1 MTYKLTGNP
10 TLKGEKNVT
19 IVTIEKEEPGRYSY
33 ERVELPGNRTN
44 DNEEVLIQAVL
55 DHIRTELDPTSA
67 LVQAQAKLEETQTKL
82 QENQAKLEQTE
93 QKLAETE
100 QKATQ
105 TEAKQN
111 DLEALANRI
120 NKVVRVMAQDS
131 IMGEKVSY
139 GTTYKEMVELF
150 PIAEVGKVYEPGA
163 IFAVEDPN
171 HAEVYGEGKRI
182 LIQTNQSFTYQ
193 GETLAQLE
201 GTPYQNGV
209 LATWKFNAP
218 KAPNEP
224 TTVAPAAAVSTTATV
239 TPAVSEPPATTVTP
253 NQ

>member
-1 MTYKLTGNP
+1 MEFVLVNKFFRVGKTEVSIQCDKPLTFFTRELEGDRLGDTDE
-10 TLKGEKNVT
+10 TL
-19 IVTIEKEEPGRYSY
+19 IEAVK
-33 ERVELPGNRTN
+33 
-44 DNEEVLIQAVL
+44 DVL
-55 DHIRTELDPTSA
+55 RTELDPTSA
-67 LVQAQAKLEETQTKL
+67 IVQAQAKLQET
-82 QENQAKLEQTE
+82 QAKLEQAE

-111 DLEALANRI
+111 DLEALANRL

-131 IMGEKVSY
+131 IMGEKISY

-150 PIAEVGKVYEPGA
+150 PLAEVGKVYEPGS
-163 IFAVEDPN
+163 IFAVEDPSHVEIN
-171 HAEVYGEGKRI
+171 GEGKRI

-209 LATWKFNAP
+209 LATWKFSAP

-224 TTVAPAAAVSTTATV
+224 TAAPATTVSTTATV
-239 TPAVSEPPATTVTP
+239 TPTVTEPSATTVAP

>member
-1 MTYKLTGNP
+1 MEFVLVNKFFRVGKTEVSIQCDKPLTFFTRELEGDRLGDTDE
-10 TLKGEKNVT
+10 TL
-19 IVTIEKEEPGRYSY
+19 IEAVKEI
-33 ERVELPGNRTN
+33 L
-44 DNEEVLIQAVL
+44 
-55 DHIRTELDPTSA
+55 RTELDPTSA
-67 LVQAQAKLEETQTKL
+67 IVQAQAKLQETQAKL
-82 QENQAKLEQTE
+82 QEAE

-150 PIAEVGKVYEPGA
+150 PLAEVGKVYEPGA
-163 IFAVEDPN
+163 IFAVEDPS
-171 HAEVYGEGKRI
+171 HAEINGEGKRI

-218 KAPNEP
+218 KAPDDP
-224 TTVAPAAAVSTTATV
+224 TVAPATTVSTTATV
-239 TPAVSEPPATTVTP
+239 TPTVSDPSATTTVAS

>member
-1 MTYKLTGNP
+1 MTYKLTGRP
-10 TLKGEKNVT
+10 ILKGEKNVT

-67 LVQAQAKLEETQTKL
+67 IVQAQAKL
-82 QENQAKLEQTE
+82 QENQVKLEQAE
-93 QKLAETE
+93 QKLAQAE
-100 QKATQ
+100 QKVAQAQANLEQTQ
-105 TEAKQN
+105 EKLSQAEAKQN

-150 PIAEVGKVYEPGA
+150 PLAEVGKVYEPGA
-163 IFAVEDPN
+163 IFAVEDPS
-171 HAEVYGEGKRI
+171 HAEINGEGKRI

-201 GTPYQNGV
+201 GTPFQNGV

-218 KAPNEP
+218 KA
-224 TTVAPAAAVSTTATV
+224 TIV
-239 TPAVSEPPATTVTP
+239 
-253 NQ
+253 Q

>member
-1 MTYKLTGNP
+1 MATNYELAATPIYRQPENS
-10 TLKGEKNVT
+10 T
-19 IVTIEKEEPGRYSY
+19 IVVIKKENGQRFSY
-33 ERVELPGNRTN
+33 EQAGLSGDRTHESQEL
-44 DNEEVLIQAVL
+44 LIQAVL
-55 DHIRTELDPTSA
+55 DVIKAELDPASA
-67 LVQAQAKLEETQTKL
+67 IVQTQAKL
-82 QENQAKLEQTE
+82 QENQAKLEQAE
-93 QKLAETE
+93 QKVA
-100 QKATQ
+100 Q

-150 PIAEVGKVYEPGA
+150 PLAEVGKVYEPGA
-163 IFAVEDPN
+163 IFAVEDPG
-171 HAEVYGEGKRI
+171 HAEINGEGKRI

-201 GTPYQNGV
+201 GTPYQNGI
-209 LATWKFNAP
+209 LAPWKFNAP
-218 KAPNEP
+218 KAPDEP

-239 TPAVSEPPATTVTP
+239 TEPSATTATP

>member
-1 MTYKLTGNP
+1 MEFLVENKLFRVDKTV
-10 TLKGEKNVT
+10 VT
-19 IVTIEKEEPGRYSY
+19 IRKEQPFTYYTRELDGDHQGDSDEKI
-33 ERVELPGNRTN
+33 
-44 DNEEVLIQAVL
+44 IQAVL
-55 DHIRTELDPTSA
+55 EQVRAELDPTSA
-67 LVQAQAKLEETQTKL
+67 IVQAQTKLQETQAKL
-82 QENQAKLEQTE
+82 QENQAKLEQAE

-111 DLEALANRI
+111 NLEALANRI

-150 PIAEVGKVYEPGA
+150 PLAEVGKVYEPGA

-171 HAEVYGEGKRI
+171 HTEVYGEGKRI

-201 GTPYQNGV
+201 GAPFQNGV

-239 TPAVSEPPATTVTP
+239 TPAVSEPSATTVAP

>member
-1 MTYKLTGNP
+1 MEFVLVNKFFRVGKTEVSIQCDKPLTFFTRELEGDRLGDTDE
-10 TLKGEKNVT
+10 TL
-19 IVTIEKEEPGRYSY
+19 IEAVKEI
-33 ERVELPGNRTN
+33 L
-44 DNEEVLIQAVL
+44 
-55 DHIRTELDPTSA
+55 RTELDPTSA
-67 LVQAQAKLEETQTKL
+67 IVQAQAKLQET
-82 QENQAKLEQTE
+82 QAKLEQAE
-93 QKLAETE
+93 QKLAQTE

-111 DLEALANRI
+111 DLEELANRI

-150 PIAEVGKVYEPGA
+150 PLAEVGKVYEPGA

-171 HAEVYGEGKRI
+171 HTEINGEGKRI

-218 KAPNEP
+218 KASNEP

-239 TPAVSEPPATTVTP
+239 TPTATEPSATTVAP
-253 NQ
+253 N

>member
-1 MTYKLTGNP
+1 MNYEVAIKP
-10 TLKGEKNVT
+10 YLKGAENVT
-19 IVTIEKEEPGRYSY
+19 VVAIKMENNGRYSY
-33 ERVELPGNRTN
+33 EQVELHGDHTQ
-44 DNEEVLIQAVL
+44 DNEATLIQAVL

-67 LVQAQAKLEETQTKL
+67 IVQAQAKLQETQAKL
-82 QENQAKLEQTE
+82 QEAE

-150 PIAEVGKVYEPGA
+150 PLAEIGKVYEPGA
-163 IFAVEDPN
+163 IFAVEDPS
-171 HAEVYGEGKRI
+171 HAEINGEGKRI

-218 KAPNEP
+218 KAPDEP
-224 TTVAPAAAVSTTATV
+224 TVAPATTVSTTATV
-239 TPAVSEPPATTVTP
+239 TEPSATTVAP

>member
-1 MTYKLTGNP
+1 MDYKLINKFFKVGKTEVSIQCDKPFTFFTRELDGDRLGDADE
-10 TLKGEKNVT
+10 TL
-19 IVTIEKEEPGRYSY
+19 IEAVK
-33 ERVELPGNRTN
+33 
-44 DNEEVLIQAVL
+44 DVL
-55 DHIRTELDPTSA
+55 RTELDPTSA
-67 LVQAQAKLEETQTKL
+67 IVQAQAKLQET
-82 QENQAKLEQTE
+82 QAKLEQAE

-150 PIAEVGKVYEPGA
+150 PLAEIGKVYEPGS
-163 IFAVEDPN
+163 IFAVEDPS
-171 HAEVYGEGKRI
+171 HVEVNGEGKRI

-218 KAPNEP
+218 QAPNES
-224 TTVAPAAAVSTTATV
+224 TTVAPVATVSTTATV
-239 TPAVSEPPATTVTP
+239 TPTATEPSTTTVTP

>member
-1 MTYKLTGNP
+1 MEFVLVNKFFRVGKTEVSIQCDKPLTFFTRELEGDRLGDTDE
-10 TLKGEKNVT
+10 TL
-19 IVTIEKEEPGRYSY
+19 IEAVKEI
-33 ERVELPGNRTN
+33 L
-44 DNEEVLIQAVL
+44 
-55 DHIRTELDPTSA
+55 RTELDPTSA
-67 LVQAQAKLEETQTKL
+67 IVQAQAKLQETQAKL
-82 QENQAKLEQTE
+82 QEAE

-131 IMGEKVSY
+131 IMGEKISY

-150 PIAEVGKVYEPGA
+150 PLAEVGKVYEPGA
-163 IFAVEDPN
+163 IFAVEDPS

-239 TPAVSEPPATTVTP
+239 TPTATEPSATTVAP

>member
-1 MTYKLTGNP
+1 MEFVLVNKFFRVGKTEVSIQCDKPLTFFTRELEGDRLGDTDE
-10 TLKGEKNVT
+10 TL
-19 IVTIEKEEPGRYSY
+19 IEAVK
-33 ERVELPGNRTN
+33 
-44 DNEEVLIQAVL
+44 DVL
-55 DHIRTELDPTSA
+55 RTELDPTSA
-67 LVQAQAKLEETQTKL
+67 IVQAQAKLQET
-82 QENQAKLEQTE
+82 QAKLEQAE

-111 DLEALANRI
+111 NLEALANRI

-150 PIAEVGKVYEPGA
+150 PLAEVGKVYEPGS
-163 IFAVEDPN
+163 IFAVEEPGHVEIN
-171 HAEVYGEGKRI
+171 GEGKRI

-218 KAPNEP
+218 KAPNAP

-239 TPAVSEPPATTVTP
+239 TPAVSEPSATTVAP
-253 NQ
+253 NE

>member
-1 MTYKLTGNP
+1 MATNYELAATPIYRQPENS
-10 TLKGEKNVT
+10 T
-19 IVTIEKEEPGRYSY
+19 IVVIKKENGQRFSY
-33 ERVELPGNRTN
+33 EQAGLSGDRTHESQEL
-44 DNEEVLIQAVL
+44 LIQAVL
-55 DHIRTELDPTSA
+55 DVIKAELDPASA
-67 LVQAQAKLEETQTKL
+67 IVQTQAKL
-82 QENQAKLEQTE
+82 QENQAKLEQAE
-93 QKLAETE
+93 QKVA
-100 QKATQ
+100 Q

-150 PIAEVGKVYEPGA
+150 PLAEVGKVYEPGA
-163 IFAVEDPN
+163 IFAVEDPG
-171 HAEVYGEGKRI
+171 HAEINGEGKRI

-201 GTPYQNGV
+201 GTPYQNGI
-209 LATWKFNAP
+209 LAPWKFNAP
-218 KAPNEP
+218 KAPDEP

-239 TPAVSEPPATTVTP
+239 TEPSATTVTP

>member
-10 TLKGEKNVT
+10 ILKGEKNVT

-55 DHIRTELDPTSA
+55 DFIRTELDPTNA
-67 LVQAQAKLEETQTKL
+67 IVTA
-82 QENQAKLEQTE
+82 QAKLEQTLAKLEQAE
-93 QKLAETE
+93 QKVAQAQANLEQNQEKLA
-100 QKATQ
+100 QA
-105 TEAKQN
+105 EAKQN
-111 DLEALANRI
+111 ELEALANRI

-150 PIAEVGKVYEPGA
+150 PLAEVGKVYDPGA

-171 HAEVYGEGKRI
+171 HTEIYGEGKRI
-182 LIQTNQSFTYQ
+182 LIQTNQSFAYQ
-193 GETLAQLE
+193 GESLAQLE

-224 TTVAPAAAVSTTATV
+224 TTVAPTAAVSTTATV
-239 TPAVSEPPATTVTP
+239 TPAVSEPSATTVAP
-253 NQ
+253 NE

>member
-1 MTYKLTGNP
+1 MEFVLVNKFFRVGNTEVSIQCDKP
-10 TLKGEKNVT
+10 FTFFTRELEGDRLGDTDETL
-19 IVTIEKEEPGRYSY
+19 IEAVK
-33 ERVELPGNRTN
+33 
-44 DNEEVLIQAVL
+44 DVL
-55 DHIRTELDPTSA
+55 RTELDPTSA
-67 LVQAQAKLEETQTKL
+67 IVQAQAKLQET
-82 QENQAKLEQTE
+82 QAKLEQAE
-93 QKLAETE
+93 QKLAQTE

-150 PIAEVGKVYEPGA
+150 PLAEIGKVYEPGA

-239 TPAVSEPPATTVTP
+239 TPAVSEPSATTVAP
-253 NQ
+253 N